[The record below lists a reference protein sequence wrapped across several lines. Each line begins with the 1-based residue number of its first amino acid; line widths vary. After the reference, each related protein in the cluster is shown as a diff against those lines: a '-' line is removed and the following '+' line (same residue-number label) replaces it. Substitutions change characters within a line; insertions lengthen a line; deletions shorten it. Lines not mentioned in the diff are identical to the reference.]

1 METKVPNIDRIEMNT
16 VTNDVAGY
24 YLVSTRWTMINDE
37 NITFVRNETLGY
49 CYNLNWAGPMHKS
62 DAMKGAEK
70 NKTTRVISHA
80 ALKPFLSYL
89 NDQIVLPNIHEVR
102 ELLNLD
108 SDQLQLIG

>member
-1 METKVPNIDRIEMNT
+1 MEAKLPTINRVERSSL
-16 VTNDVAGY
+16 TNDVAGY

-62 DAMKGAEK
+62 DAIRAAEQ
-70 NKTTRVISHA
+70 NKATRIISHA

-89 NDQIVLPNIHEVR
+89 NNEIHLPNTHEVR
-102 ELLNLD
+102 ELLSLD